1 MVWSAETLPQESQFR
16 LPSVTHQDEEVRVQE
31 MVIEQE
37 LVYGIH

>member
-1 MVWSAETLPQESQFR
+1 MVWSVETLPRESQFR
-16 LPSVTHQDEEVRVQE
+16 LPSVTRQEEEVRVQE